1 MAVSDPPLEETKTK
15 IFKTRIKQRRDTS
28 ANWESKNPVLLNG
41 EVIIVDT
48 ANGETR
54 TKTGDG
60 TKTYTQLPFDDE
72 GSKGGKSLIDKSF
85 ADNVS
90 TSGNTTTIDKQLK
103 TYSVTTRLE
112 ADVVIT
118 GLDENG
124 QEVTRHKLS
133 EKVDKVSG
141 KSLIDE
147 NVSKQIA
154 YNPNDK
160 YVHVDFKSTKG
171 SGIDCSGIK
180 IQKLSRED
188 SSSDYE
194 TSEVAPYTE
203 LSGSTIRLQTPDNE
217 ATVELST
224 TGFTIDNNKE
234 QSSPSILLGTKAG
247 DIIVHNYTTNEQHK
261 LSEKANSSDVLKKT
275 NTAAFTP
282 TADYHPATKKYVDD
296 NKLSHIANGE
306 TIGTIKIGRTGS
318 QRADGPYSTIIGFG
332 GHTSNDALGS
342 VAIGNGECL
351 ADYTVAMG
359 LTVANGENQLVFGK
373 YNVKDTENKYAC
385 IIGNGTSDTARSN
398 AHTVD
403 WNGNAWFAGDV
414 EGVKNGT
421 THKLSEKVSF
431 GDNYNTSAAGA
442 SDVPI
447 TLHGITEGASN
458 SNKPI
463 GIKFNPGA
471 GGGSTASITVGCDN
485 STDTAT
491 LSYNGLSIKSTAQ
504 YSAPD
509 VRLTPLGLQTVN
521 GSDMTQVKA
530 GSVKCSVDNGNTWH
544 ELSEKAEAKTYTVS
558 VPTTS
563 WTEKTDTDNQKY
575 YYKKITVSGMTANGQ
590 AMTDVAMSDSVAA
603 ARKQMEAYQC
613 VNRVVTG
620 NGYVEL
626 YCFDEAPTT
635 AFTLRILVISNILS

>member
-41 EVIIVDT
+41 EVIVVDT

-54 TKTGDG
+54 MKTGDG

-261 LSEKANSSDVLKKT
+261 LSEKANSSDVLEKT
-275 NTAAFTP
+275 NTTEFTP
-282 TADYHPATKKYVDD
+282 TADYQPATKKYVDN

-306 TIGTIKIGRTGS
+306 AIGTIKIGRTGS

-351 ADYTVAMG
+351 AAYTVAMG

-385 IIGNGTSDTARSN
+385 IIGNGTSDTERSN

-575 YYKKITVSGMTANGQ
+575 YYKKITVSGMTASGQ
-590 AMTDVAMSDSVAA
+590 AMTDVAMSDSVAT
-603 ARKQMEAYQC
+603 ARKEMEAYQC

-620 NGYVEL
+620 AGYVEL
-626 YCFDEAPTT
+626 YCFDEVPTT